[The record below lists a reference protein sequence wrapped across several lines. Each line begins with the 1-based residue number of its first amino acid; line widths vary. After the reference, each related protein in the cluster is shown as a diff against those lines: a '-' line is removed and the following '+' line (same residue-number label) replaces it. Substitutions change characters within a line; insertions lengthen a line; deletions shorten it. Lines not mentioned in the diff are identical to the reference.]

1 MSSTP
6 CIICELRNV
15 FMYLRVPGTDKF
27 ICVPC
32 CDVIAEAK
40 KKYIGDVI
48 HKAKKH
54 PAIHEHRKIESPDE
68 PSENML

>member
-1 MSSTP
+1 MTK
-6 CIICELRNV
+6 CFICNLENV
-15 FMYLRVPGTDKF
+15 YMYLRIPGTNHF

-32 CDVIAEAK
+32 CDVIGELK

-48 HKAKKH
+48 HKAQKH
-54 PAIHEHRKIESPDE
+54 PSLHQHKRIESPDE